1 MRLIALAVL
10 LAIPA
15 AQAQTI
21 TTEGDGSR
29 TLVVEALV
37 PAAPEAVWQSVSTAE
52 GWKSWAVPAA
62 WLSGNIL
69 ETAYDPAARPG
80 APGNVQQRFLERVP
94 GHSLVFRTVKTPAGF
109 PHAQAFMGV
118 THFLQ
123 LLPEAG
129 GTRVRL
135 TDRGYPAGAEG
146 DELLGFFKAGNQQT
160 LYHLVA
166 RHGLAP
172 LDFLVGH
179 CWRGTLPQ
187 GGDDTHC
194 FRAGGGAVTD
204 HHDVIAGGKSVY
216 SGDTVYAYQGGAI
229 RFTYTSMDGG
239 IEKGVVGAT
248 PGGLDFGIAEFTF
261 AGDFKPEDIAAGR
274 NRIHIATTWARIGG
288 NAYDA
293 SSIVREKKTQDPAT
307 RYTRID

>member
-1 MRLIALAVL
+1 MRLIALALL
-10 LAIPA
+10 LAGPA
-15 AQAQTI
+15 ARAQTV

-37 PAAPEAVWQSVSTAE
+37 PAPPEAVWRSVSTAE

-62 WLSGNIL
+62 WLNGDIL
-69 ETAYDPAARPG
+69 ETAYDPAAKPG
-80 APGNVQQRFLERVP
+80 DSGNIQQRITERAGP
-94 GHSLVFRTVKTPAGF
+94 RSLVFRTVKTPAGF
-109 PHAQAFMGV
+109 PHAQAFMQV
-118 THFLQ
+118 THFLL

-135 TDRGYPAGAEG
+135 TDKGYPVGAEG

-160 LYHLVA
+160 LDHLVA

-172 LDFLVGH
+172 LDFLAGH
-179 CWRGTLPQ
+179 CWRGTLPD
-187 GGDDTHC
+187 GAVDTHC
-194 FRAGGGAVTD
+194 FKAGGGTVTD

-216 SGDTVYAYQGGAI
+216 SGDTVYAWQGGAI
-229 RFTYTSMDGG
+229 HFTYTSADGG
-239 IEKGVVGAT
+239 VEKGTVGAM
-248 PGGLDFGIAEFTF
+248 PGGLDFGTAEFTF
-261 AGDFKPEDIAAGR
+261 AGAFKPEDVAAGR
-274 NRIHIATTWARIGG
+274 NKLHIATKWTRVGD

-293 SSIVREKKTQDPAT
+293 ASIVQEKKVQDPAV